1 MSKNNKFIDDV
12 LNDLKKTSKYLSE
25 AYVFNEEGPMEEPG
39 MEGPQPEPMMQQ
51 QGQQQGQG
59 DSPEEQ
65 AMHAQDVI
73 QHEPIIG
80 KIRETA
86 IDGLKKY
93 ADHPTSEIYAF
104 FKDVFL
110 SSDKLL
116 TGKSGK

>member
-1 MSKNNKFIDDV
+1 MNRYNSKFVKEVLGDLNN
-12 LNDLKKTSKYLSE
+12 TSKYLSE
-25 AYVFNEEGPMEEPG
+25 AYIFSEDGPDGVGSGMPSEGPEMAPQAQGAPNGESEE
-39 MEGPQPEPMMQQ
+39 EN
-51 QGQQQGQG
+51 
-59 DSPEEQ
+59 
-65 AMHAQDVI
+65 AMHAQEVI

-116 TGKSGK
+116 TGKNAK